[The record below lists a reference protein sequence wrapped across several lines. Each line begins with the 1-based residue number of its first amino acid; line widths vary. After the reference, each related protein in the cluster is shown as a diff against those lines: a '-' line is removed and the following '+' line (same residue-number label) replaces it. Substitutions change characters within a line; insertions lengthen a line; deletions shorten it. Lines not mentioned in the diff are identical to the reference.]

1 MATMGP
7 CRVERSTPRCRRASL
22 GEARARVAENRTAA
36 LAAPMRVRFN
46 NGGAFLQDIRRD
58 VDAYL
63 AEHRTSVRGMIL
75 LRCKA
80 PVAIAMTFTCWA
92 VLLFAGT
99 GRLVDAIAAVGLAL
113 GLVLT
118 GFCVQHDANH
128 GTYFTDRRANH
139 LLGWTSDV
147 VLGFSSYIW
156 RVKHNVAH
164 HTYTNVDEFDDDVS
178 KQPLVRLLPSQRP
191 ALHYRLQHVYIWLL
205 YSLMTLHWATTRDW
219 EMLRRARVGRS
230 PVRPPRGWDLVGFV
244 AGKVL
249 FYGWTLVIPML
260 IFPPWQVLLFALALS
275 MVASLVVATVFQLA
289 HCVEEASFFAPE
301 ALQGERRIW
310 AVHEV
315 ESTVNFCPDS
325 RLLTWVLGGLNYQI
339 EHHLFPKIPHTHYA
353 AISKLVQRRAA
364 EHGVRYTTQPTLRHA
379 LRSHYRHVR
388 LMGRAGRPV
397 EIEMG

>member
-1 MATMGP
+1 MPTYP
-7 CRVERSTPRCRRASL
+7 TPS
-22 GEARARVAENRTAA
+22 
-36 LAAPMRVRFN
+36 APVRVRFN

-63 AEHRTSVRGMIL
+63 AGHHTSARGRIF
-75 LRCKA
+75 LRAKA
-80 PVAIAMTFTCWA
+80 PVAITMTFACWA
-92 VLLFAGT
+92 VLLFA
-99 GRLVDAIAAVGLAL
+99 DAGWIVAGIASVGLAL
-113 GLVLT
+113 GLILT

-128 GTYFTDRRANH
+128 GTYFSGRRANH
-139 LLGWTSDV
+139 LVGWTSDV
-147 VLGFSSYIW
+147 MLGFSSHVW

-164 HTYTNVDEFDDDVS
+164 HTYTNVDELDDDVTQ
-178 KQPLVRLLPSQRP
+178 QPFVRLLPSQASAR
-191 ALHYRLQHVYIWLL
+191 HYRLQHVYIWFV
-205 YSLMTLHWATTRDW
+205 YSLMTLHWSTTRDW
-219 EMLRRARVGRS
+219 QLLLRAKVGRS
-230 PVRPPRGWDLVGFV
+230 PVHWPRGWDLVGLI

-249 FYGWTLVIPML
+249 FYAWTLLIPML
-260 IFPPWQVLLFALALS
+260 IFPWWQVLLFALGLS
-275 MVASLVVATVFQLA
+275 MVASLVVATIFQLA

-301 ALQGERRIW
+301 ALQAERRIW

-325 RLLTWVLGGLNYQI
+325 RLLTWVLGGLNFQI
-339 EHHLFPKIPHTHYA
+339 EHHLFPKVPHTHYA